1 MITIMT
7 YWKKKPHEFKIH
19 AALIVDINKLKK
31 VTLFKNEGKFK
42 RYRCAEF
49 EYRNQMYASAS
60 QALPGTGYERKEQE

>member
-31 VTLFKNEGKFK
+31 VTLKLNKISG
-42 RYRCAEF
+42 
-49 EYRNQMYASAS
+49 NI
-60 QALPGTGYERKEQE
+60 